1 MRRRVCPAGTCE
13 RTYARPHAALR
24 PGVHGYRGFRL
35 THTGPQRRLVIPRG
49 TVSLVIGFGPGPEPD
64 GPRDGARDGARSG
77 PTGGHGGEHIRAT
90 TSLATGL
97 HTRAR
102 RFARQGALH
111 GVEITLAPWVA
122 HQIFD
127 APMSELADTVVDPVD
142 VLGPGFRELTE
153 ALQAAPDWPARFALV
168 DSALVR
174 WTRSAHLGRSPAGEL
189 LGAWDLLVRSAGTIT
204 VRDLAAA
211 TGWSQRHLENLFREQ
226 FGLTPKRLA
235 RIIRLRRALR
245 LLITGTTPAD
255 TAYACG
261 FSDQAHLTNEFTA
274 LVGMPPRRFL
284 AARGTEGLPSHWV
297 AG

>member
-35 THTGPQRRLVIPRG
+35 SHAGPQRRLVIPRG
-49 TVSLVIGFGPGPEPD
+49 TVSLVIGFGPQPEPD
-64 GPRDGARDGARSG
+64 GPMGGQSG
-77 PTGGHGGEHIRAT
+77 EPVRAT

-102 RFARQGALH
+102 HFARQGAVH

-142 VLGPGFRELTE
+142 VLGSGFRELTE
-153 ALQAAPDWPARFALV
+153 ALQAARDWPARFALV

-189 LGAWDLLVRSAGTIT
+189 LGAWDLLVRSAGTIA
-204 VRDLAAA
+204 VRDLAAT

-245 LLITGTTPAD
+245 LLTTGTTPAD

-261 FSDQAHLTNEFTA
+261 FSDQAHLTNEFTT